1 MKTSRQQRGLTFIAL
16 LIVIALIAF
25 FALVIMK
32 VGPLYIENAS
42 VNASIQNLVGLP
54 GVGKEGITAM
64 RKRIQNQMNVDDV
77 KSLDSL
83 AIKFVK
89 SKESQVWLVTA
100 DYEARTIL
108 FSNVGVFIHFVKT
121 VEVPR

>member
-42 VNASIQNLVGLP
+42 VKASLQNLVGLP
-54 GVGKEGITAM
+54 GIGKEGITAM

>member
-1 MKTSRQQRGLTFIAL
+1 MNTLRKQRGLSFFTL
-16 LIVIALIAF
+16 LIIIALIAF

-42 VNASIQNLVGLP
+42 VKASLQNLVGLP
-54 GVGKEGITAM
+54 GIGKEGITAM

>member
-1 MKTSRQQRGLTFIAL
+1 VK
-16 LIVIALIAF
+16 
-25 FALVIMK
+25 
-32 VGPLYIENAS
+32 AS
-42 VNASIQNLVGLP
+42 LQNLVGLP
-54 GVGKEGITAM
+54 GIGKEGITAM